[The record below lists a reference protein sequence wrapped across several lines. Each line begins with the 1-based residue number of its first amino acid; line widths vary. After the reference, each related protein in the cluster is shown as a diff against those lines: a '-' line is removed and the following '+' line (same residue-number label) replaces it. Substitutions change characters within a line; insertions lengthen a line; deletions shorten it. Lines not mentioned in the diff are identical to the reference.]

1 MPKAHRVHAI
11 GHGIRRAT
19 WIAALV
25 ASLGG
30 CAATSLRPAAT
41 DLAGAGKRTMDVAAA
56 YYAAL
61 DGAVRS
67 ELEQEFLAQAFSDIT
82 NNCRKA
88 MPPLVPSS
96 EACAAASRGSEAA
109 LRTQTAGRVALYSQ
123 ILAATAARRRM
134 VTQIASLYE
143 AYGNVAEKDLGATFA
158 SHGQDI
164 GNAIGSMR
172 GTPLKDAQ
180 NAVLGGLLTRL
191 GSAIQD
197 KELRRGSAALAP
209 VVAAFREYFSIERP
223 AWDTFSDQAMQ
234 LRQQNTV
241 YAVQLQFGS
250 TGDVAS
256 QLIGALG
263 LQPTDL
269 TLNMNPSS
277 FQAVVLGV
285 VLRNGVDDEAQQAV
299 GAATEKALG
308 ALELAHSQFGAPAQ
322 GAAAVEQFASEAS
335 TYLDLIAKLRKEP
348 TGGK

>member
-1 MPKAHRVHAI
+1 M
-11 GHGIRRAT
+11 
-19 WIAALV
+19 AAL
-25 ASLGG
+25 LGG

-41 DLAGAGKRTMDVAAA
+41 DLAGAGKKTMAVAAA

-61 DGAVRS
+61 DGTVRN

-88 MPPLVPSS
+88 TPPLVPSS

-109 LRTQTAGRVALYSQ
+109 LRTQTAGRVVLYSE

-134 VTQIASLYE
+134 VTQIAGLYE

-164 GNAIGSMR
+164 GNAIGSVR

-180 NAVLGGLLTRL
+180 NALLGALLTRL

-209 VVAAFREYFSIERP
+209 VVAAFRVYFSIERP
-223 AWDTFSDQAMQ
+223 AWDTFSDQAIQ
-234 LRQQNTV
+234 LRQQNTI
-241 YAVQLQFGS
+241 YAVQLQFAN

-256 QLIGALG
+256 QLIGTLG
-263 LQPTDL
+263 LQPTAM
-269 TLNMNPSS
+269 TLNMNPST

-285 VLRNGVDDEAQQAV
+285 VLRNGADVEAQLAA
-299 GAATEKALG
+299 GAATEKALA
-308 ALELAHSQFGAPAQ
+308 ALESAHNQIGAPAH
-322 GAAAVEQFASEAS
+322 GALAVEQFASEAS
-335 TYLDLIAKLRKEP
+335 TYLDLIANLRKEP
-348 TGGK
+348 TTSK